1 MNWLNKCKTQINIV
15 SQLLLL
21 PLVHTYY
28 ASEVV
33 CYCNSTQIGKHNSHL
48 VCIVLAYT
56 QNIDSQCFSA
66 LAYLSSYSQRWKVC
80 TSLGWFSS
88 TCNPPRHMLR
98 SSMPKDYLPIVAGS
112 SQCMRW
118 TKWSCSDIIFV
129 FLAIQV
135 IQVSSIMSC
144 IVGYGTFLCM

>member
-1 MNWLNKCKTQINIV
+1 MNYWLLYSKISKLNQLLITLYELLNKCKIQINIL

-21 PLVHTYY
+21 PLVHMYY

-48 VCIVLAYT
+48 VSVVLAYT
-56 QNIDSQCFSA
+56 QNIDSQYKLSS
-66 LAYLSSYSQRWKVC
+66 LPIAYLSSYSQRWKVC

-118 TKWSCSDIIFV
+118 TK
-129 FLAIQV
+129 
-135 IQVSSIMSC
+135 
-144 IVGYGTFLCM
+144 